1 MSGASQARCGPD
13 FETLVAWWLG
23 ELPEAEAS
31 SVEEHFF
38 GCARC
43 TRRLEDLAALGAGV
57 RAAVHEGK
65 VSLVVSAG
73 FVEAMKQA
81 GMRLREYELDAG
93 GSVNCTIHA
102 DDDAVVSHM
111 RAPLAG
117 VKRVDVVRLAGAGEP
132 ELRVAD
138 VPFDADA
145 GEVVLIPP
153 AAALKA
159 MPAFTMRMRLI
170 AVDEAGEAPIGEY
183 TFNHSPQP
191 A

>member
-1 MSGASQARCGPD
+1 MSGASELRCGPD

-23 ELPEAEAS
+23 ELPDAEAS

-38 GCARC
+38 DCARC
-43 TRRLEDLAALGAGV
+43 TRTLDELAVLGAGV
-57 RAAVHEGK
+57 RTAVHDGK
-65 VSLVVSAG
+65 VGLVVSG
-73 FVEAMKQA
+73 RFVEAMKQA
-81 GMRLREYELDAG
+81 GMRLREYALDAG
-93 GSVNCTIHA
+93 DSVSCTIHA
-102 DDDAVVSHM
+102 DDDAVVSHI

-117 VKRVDVVRLAGAGEP
+117 VKRVDVVRLGGAGGP

-145 GEVVLIPP
+145 GEVVFIPP
-153 AAALKA
+153 AAALKT

-183 TFNHSPQP
+183 TFNHSPQ
-191 A
+191 